1 MPDFSISVRRP
12 FFASA
17 KRLFLSKNFKIFL
30 NYFVGPVVFIWLGF
44 SIYRQVQQQTDVHQS
59 WTFIKAAFTGPQAW
73 KLLLA
78 LSLLILNW
86 YIEIHKW
93 KRLIGHIQQISLTRA
108 FRAILFGQA
117 LAFNTPNRMG
127 DPLGRSVFLE
137 EGKRLKGIA
146 LSVVGNMSQTIV
158 TFVIGL
164 LSLLYLRLNID
175 SVTDRPAGVS
185 LFWYNG
191 FVLIV
196 TAGTLLFILG
206 YYRVSWV
213 IKRLE
218 KIPVVAKYRFLVEEL
233 ENLHWKELTGI
244 LLLSACRY
252 VIYIVQYVLLLQV
265 FEVHVSPINV
275 VCLTGVM
282 FLVLAAIPSISL
294 VELGFRGKVGLQL
307 FGLLSSNTIGIITT
321 MAGIWIINLFIPAIA
336 GSIVMLGIRIFRNKK
351 E

>member
-1 MPDFSISVRRP
+1 MPDFSISTRRP
-12 FFASA
+12 FFVSA
-17 KRLFLSKNFKIFL
+17 KRLLLSKKFKIFL
-30 NYFVGPVVFIWLGF
+30 NYFVGPVIFTWLVF
-44 SIYRQVQQQTDVHQS
+44 SIYRQVQQQADVHES
-59 WTFIKAAFTGPQAW
+59 WTFITSAVTGPQSW
-73 KLLLA
+73 KALLVLLL
-78 LSLLILNW
+78 LPLNW
-86 YIEIHKW
+86 IIEIHKW
-93 KRLIGHIQQISLTRA
+93 KRLIGHIQQISFKRSL
-108 FRAILFGQA
+108 RAILFGQA
-117 LAFNTPNRMG
+117 LALNTPNRVG

-146 LSVVGNMSQTIV
+146 LSIVGNMSHTIV
-158 TFVIGL
+158 TFVMGL
-164 LSLLYLRLNID
+164 VSLLYLRLNID
-175 SVTDRPAGVS
+175 AVTDYPAGVS

-191 FVLIV
+191 FVFLV
-196 TAGTLLFILG
+196 TAGTLVFMVG

-218 KIPVVAKYRFLVEEL
+218 KIRVVAKYRFLVEEL

-265 FEVHVSPINV
+265 FGVHVSVINV

-294 VELGFRGKVGLQL
+294 VELGFRGKVGLVL
-307 FGLLSSNTIGIITT
+307 FGLVSSNTIGIIATL
-321 MAGIWIINLFIPAIA
+321 AGIWIINLFIPAIA

>member
-1 MPDFSISVRRP
+1 MPDFSISARRP

-30 NYFVGPVVFIWLGF
+30 NYIVGPVVFIWLGL
-44 SIYRQVQQQTDVHQS
+44 SIYKQVQQQTDVHRS
-59 WTFIKAAFTGPQAW
+59 WAFIKAAFTGPQSW

-78 LSLLILNW
+78 LLLLLLNW
-86 YIEIHKW
+86 FIEIHKW
-93 KRLIGHIQQISLTRA
+93 KRLIGHIQQISFKRA
-108 FRAILFGQA
+108 LRAILFGQA
-117 LAFNTPNRMG
+117 LAFNTPNRIG

-158 TFVIGL
+158 TFVTGL
-164 LSLLYLRLNID
+164 LALVYLRVNID
-175 SVTDRPAGVS
+175 SVTDHPAGVS

-191 FVLIV
+191 FVFIV
-196 TAGTLLFILG
+196 TTGTLLYILA

-218 KIPVVAKYRFLVEEL
+218 KIPVIAKYRFLVEEL

-252 VIYIVQYVLLLQV
+252 VIYIVQYALLLQV
-265 FEVHVSPINV
+265 FDVQVSVINI
-275 VCLTGVM
+275 VCLIGVM
-282 FLVLAAIPSISL
+282 LLVLSAIPSISL
-294 VELGFRGKVGLQL
+294 VELGFRGKVGLHL
-307 FGLLSSNTIGIITT
+307 FGLVSSNTIGIIAT
-321 MAGIWIINLFIPAIA
+321 MAGIWIINLVIPAIA